1 MPSPLA
7 AQALD
12 QLFTSARS
20 HNGWQG
26 RPVPEDLLRRV
37 WDLARMGPT
46 SANGSPARIHFVV
59 SDAAKRRLAPC
70 LMPGNVEKAT
80 TAPAVAIIAYD
91 LAFHD
96 RLPELFPHEDARS
109 WFAGN
114 DALIEE
120 TAIRNGTLQGA
131 YFMLAARALGLDCG
145 PMSGFDRDAVNAE
158 FFAGT
163 TLRSNFLCGVGYGDP
178 AKLFARSPRL
188 AFDDACRV
196 L

>member
-1 MPSPLA
+1 MPSPIDQP
-7 AQALD
+7 AQD
-12 QLFTSARS
+12 QLFFDARS

-26 RPVPEDLLRRV
+26 RPVAEDLLRQV
-37 WDLARMGPT
+37 WEMARMAPT
-46 SANGSPARIHFVV
+46 SANCSPARIHFVV
-59 SDAAKRRLAPC
+59 SDAAKEKLKPC
-70 LMPGNVEKAT
+70 LMEGNIEKVM

-91 LAFHD
+91 LAFYD
-96 RLPELFPHEDARS
+96 RLPHLFPHEDARA

-114 DALIEE
+114 DPLIEE

-145 PMSGFDRDAVNAE
+145 PMSGFDRDAVDNA

-163 TLRSNFLCGVGYGDP
+163 TVRSNFLCGIGYGDP

-188 AFDDACRV
+188 AFDDACRM